1 MVEVAA
7 DASAAQGTVVYQT
20 SADQASWDS
29 AGEWP
34 LYPSTTMELGLP
46 RFARYARVLIRAAPV
61 LGGTVSGGAYARA
74 TLAEVLQTYAVSS
87 ATAQTSF
94 AGSQNVP
101 ANITLYS
108 RNLAMLDLAMLFT
121 AIQAGSVVQVSG
133 SNDGMNYAQLY
144 LDSVPVAGRWQRT
157 VEYPLAFLNITVSNS
172 AGAAQTT
179 GTLFYRP
186 GFVPAPPQYLGQV
199 PVYASDGSLVALG
212 STSDVAGTG
221 TAIGQLKTIAS
232 ASSVN
237 VANIGTQTDTVNAS
251 YQGTVIAE
259 LHEILNALIQGGALH
274 GSVDGAGAGSVL
286 GQLRSIAASV
296 LNAPNI
302 GTPIDFVNASY
313 QGTVIAELHEILNAL
328 IQGGALHGSVDA
340 AGAASVV
347 GQLRSIAASDSTIAT
362 NTGATATNTGTI
374 AANTGT
380 IATNTGTIATN
391 TTRNGATMLVGAIN
405 VPASTW
411 TDTGMALSTSNYI
424 VYAQLTTAAPAASG
438 PLLTAMGFGGPAAN
452 VFLYGYVVGGTPL
465 VFNAAGQRNAGV
477 STQSSINNLWIYCQ
491 ANTNVAWNV
500 AIVP

>member
-1 MVEVAA
+1 MVELAL
-7 DASAAQGTVVYQT
+7 DATAAQATAVYQT

-34 LYPSTTMELGLP
+34 LYPGTTMQLGLP
-46 RFARYARVLIRAAPV
+46 RFARYGRVLIQTPPG
-61 LGGTVSGGAYARA
+61 LGGSISGGAYARA

-87 ATAQTSF
+87 ATARQSF

-101 ANITLYS
+101 ANIVLYS
-108 RNLAMLDLAMLFT
+108 RNLAVLDLAMAFT
-121 AIQAGSVVQVSG
+121 ALQTGTFVQISG
-133 SNDGMNYAQLY
+133 SYDGITYTQLY
-144 LDSVPVAGRWQRT
+144 LDTVPGTGRWQRT
-157 VEYPLAFLNITVSNS
+157 VEYPLAFLNITVSNG
-172 AGAAQTT
+172 AGAAQST
-179 GTLFYRP
+179 GTLFYRA

-212 STSDVAGTG
+212 STSDVAGAA
-221 TAIGQLKTIAS
+221 TAIGQLKTIAN

-237 VANIGTQTDTVNAS
+237 VANIGTPSDIVNAS

-274 GSVDGAGAGSVL
+274 GSVDGAGAASVL
-286 GQLRSIAASV
+286 GQLRSIATSV

-302 GTPIDFVNASY
+302 GTPSDIVNPSY
-313 QGTVIAELHEILNAL
+313 EGTVIAELRELLNAL
-328 IQGGALHGSVDA
+328 IQGGALHGSVDG
-340 AGAASVV
+340 AGAASVL
-347 GQLRSIAASDSTIAT
+347 GQLRSIAASDS
-362 NTGATATNTGTI
+362 TI

-424 VYAQLTTAAPAASG
+424 VYANLTTAAPAASG